1 MSRPSFPR
9 ARRRRTRV
17 AVAAAAIVASPLA
30 AAQAPPGEPPTQLA
44 PVVVTASR
52 TPQPITSAIADVS
65 VIGTDEIAANGPRG
79 LAELL
84 QGRHGVEVVQNG
96 GPGSTSGVFLRGANR
111 GQTLL
116 LVDGLRVSSSTVG
129 SPTLE
134 AIPLDQAE
142 RVEVL
147 RGPASSLYGA
157 DAIGGVIQVF
167 TRRPAPGLSGW
178 VNGGLGTYDT
188 RMLTGGVSAGMG
200 AVAVSLSGGYRRS
213 DGFNATTDASS
224 FVWNPDRDGYVN
236 NDVGASVAATFA
248 PDQEA
253 SARYLRSDLDAQF
266 DGGGSFDDRTHTT
279 LEVWQV
285 ASRNRLGAGWTSRLS
300 IGQSTDESVSS
311 TAFGDYPFRTRD
323 RQYGWQ
329 NEFVVPH
336 GTATLAVERREERID
351 DSAGFAVTARDTNAI
366 VGVVQLA
373 LGAHEIQANLRH
385 DHSSQYGGQT
395 TGAIAWA
402 WRFAPSWR
410 ATASYGTGFKP
421 PSFNDLYYPGFSN
434 ASLEPEIAR
443 NVEAG
448 IGWAGT
454 AGEWRT
460 GARAIGWYNRIDQ
473 LIVFQC
479 DASFNCAPQNVARAT
494 LTGVSLIGDASWRG
508 TSVTASVDLQDPK
521 DDVTGKLLPR
531 RARQYGA
538 LALSQAAGPV
548 QLGVQVIASS
558 YRYDDAENT
567 RRLGGYTI
575 VNFTAEWTVG
585 RGVTVLA
592 RGDNVTDR
600 DYALAYGYA
609 TGSARAFLGVR
620 WQP

>member
-65 VIGTDEIAANGPRG
+65 VIGAEEIAANGPRG

-96 GPGSTSGVFLRGANR
+96 GPGATSGVFMRGANR

-129 SPTLE
+129 APTFE

-213 DGFNATTDASS
+213 DGFNATTDALS

-236 NDVGASVAATFA
+236 NDVGASVVATFA

-351 DSAGFAVTARDTNAI
+351 DSVGFAVTARDTNAI

-373 LGAHEIQANLRH
+373 RGEHEIQANLRH

-421 PSFNDLYYPGFSN
+421 PSFNDLYYPD
-434 ASLEPEIAR
+434 LQREPRAR
-443 NVEAG
+443 DRAQCRGGHRAG
-448 IGWAGT
+448 RDGRRVAHGRPRDRLVQQDRP
-454 AGEWRT
+454 ADRFPVRRVVQL
-460 GARAIGWYNRIDQ
+460 RA
-473 LIVFQC
+473 
-479 DASFNCAPQNVARAT
+479 QNVARAT

-508 TSVTASVDLQDPK
+508 ASVTASVDLQDPK
-521 DDVTGKLLPR
+521 DDVTGKPLPR

-538 LALSQAAGPV
+538 LALSQATGPV

-600 DYALAYGYA
+600 DYALAYGFA
-609 TGSARAFLGVR
+609 TGGARAFVGVR